1 MAYPNYYQPMYPQM
15 QMPQMPQNYSHQQQI
30 VKVNGKNGAEAYQM
44 MPNSSAL
51 LLDETSPIV
60 YLAQSDGAG
69 YKTITAYDIQLH
81 QDAPPVDTQDLL
93 QRVTRLEE
101 KINESYTSNNKQW
114 KYDGSSKTNGTNA
127 QVSKQST
134 TNG

>member
-1 MAYPNYYQPMYPQM
+1 MAYPNYYPQMYPQM
-15 QMPQMPQNYSHQQQI
+15 QMPQTYSHQQQ
-30 VKVNGKNGAEAYQM
+30 VTKVNGRNGAEAYQM
-44 MPNSSAL
+44 PPNSSTL
-51 LLDETSPIV
+51 LLDETSPII
-60 YLAQSDGAG
+60 YLAQTDGAG
-69 YKTITAYDIQLH
+69 YKTLTAYDIQLH

-101 KINESYTSNNKQW
+101 KINESYSSNAKQW
-114 KYDGSSKTNGTNA
+114 KYDGSSKANGTNA